1 MPGGEIY
8 ILIHSVTVGLIYPL
22 QLSEVLVDVVA
33 LRIRAATFGE
43 SSGPS
48 AHDVRVRLADGKIFL
63 SSLCH

>member
-1 MPGGEIY
+1 MPSGEVFK
-8 ILIHSVTVGLIYPL
+8 LVHSVTFGLIYPL
-22 QLSEVLVDVVA
+22 QLSEVLLDVVA

-63 SSLCH
+63 SSLWH